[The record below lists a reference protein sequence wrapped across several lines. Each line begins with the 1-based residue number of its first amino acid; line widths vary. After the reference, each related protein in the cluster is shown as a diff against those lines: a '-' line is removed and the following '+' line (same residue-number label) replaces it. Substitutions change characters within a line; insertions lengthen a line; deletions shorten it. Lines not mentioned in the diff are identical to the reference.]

1 VSAPDTPGV
10 AGILVTLAAIERAPR
25 AIDPGSRTP
34 SLLLASVAA
43 EMVSEQN
50 SIF

>member
-1 VSAPDTPGV
+1 VSAHDRPGF
-10 AGILVTLAAIERAPR
+10 AGIRVTLAAIECAV
-25 AIDPGSRTP
+25 AIDPGSRAP